1 MNDHVPDVRD
11 SHEASQD
18 QAEEAAEEKDAK
30 RNQVNPV
37 VSVDSLRLSTPT
49 NPQSAPPLGW
59 RHDRVVCVVLE
70 FQSGNAILAQVQGT
84 CLD

>member
-1 MNDHVPDVRD
+1 MDHAQISWDFVGIFVML
-11 SHEASQD
+11 
-18 QAEEAAEEKDAK
+18 
-30 RNQVNPV
+30 RNVFVGWSPN
-37 VSVDSLRLSTPT
+37 VDGLRLSTPT
-49 NPQSAPPLGW
+49 NPQDAPPLGW